1 MNIRLFWNFILFSY
15 LIQTFIEEFESSYIP
30 LQQKAFTHYHEQA
43 PGVLESFGP
52 EVKMF
57 DITNE
62 MGNPFQED
70 SQNKSVIE

>member
-1 MNIRLFWNFILFSY
+1 MNIRLFLNFILFSY
-15 LIQTFIEEFESSYIP
+15 LIQTFIEEFESSYIS
-30 LQQKAFTHYHEQA
+30 LQLKTFTYYHEHA

>member
-1 MNIRLFWNFILFSY
+1 M
-15 LIQTFIEEFESSYIP
+15 
-30 LQQKAFTHYHEQA
+30 QQKAFTHYHEQA

>member
-1 MNIRLFWNFILFSY
+1 MKYNMGDHSLILKLHSFSY

-30 LQQKAFTHYHEQA
+30 LQQKAFTRYHEQA

-70 SQNKSVIE
+70 SQN